1 MKTKAIL
8 DLMVKDHNRLMAYL
22 KDVEN
27 NLGRDFVS
35 LSKSFNTFQWNL
47 EKHFF
52 AEERAIFAASNPNE
66 SDIEYNYFSGLMDQ
80 QYNYF
85 SDLMGQHKEILK
97 KIKSLRK
104 KLQKREPLGQHKEIL
119 KKIKSLRKKLQ
130 KREPFDL
137 NELKKLLVKHKTF
150 EEKSIYPVIDQ
161 EIDESEKRF
170 IIDRIKDIRL

>member
-35 LSKSFNTFQWNL
+35 LSDSFNTFQWNL

-52 AEERAIFAASNPNE
+52 AEERAIFADSDPDE
-66 SDIEYNYFSGLMDQ
+66 SDKEYNYFSGLMDQ

-85 SDLMGQHKEILK
+85 SDLM
-97 KIKSLRK
+97 
-104 KLQKREPLGQHKEIL
+104 GQHKEIL

>member
-35 LSKSFNTFQWNL
+35 LSDSFNTFQWNL

-52 AEERAIFAASNPNE
+52 AEERAIFADSDPDE
-66 SDIEYNYFSGLMDQ
+66 SDKEYNYFSGLMDQ

-85 SDLMGQHKEILK
+85 SDLIGQHT
-97 KIKSLRK
+97 
-104 KLQKREPLGQHKEIL
+104 EIL